1 MKLHRVITL
10 LREEN
15 IDLREKV
22 IDIET
27 DYVILNESYKNFI
40 AVSKID
46 HFENSPEIYLYVL

>member
-1 MKLHRVITL
+1 MKLNRVITM

-40 AVSKID
+40 AVS
-46 HFENSPEIYLYVL
+46 